1 MEDEEFEKYLKRI
14 EEQFNKNSQFE
25 TPFGDR
31 VLTCFGRVKLKEILE
46 EIVAKE
52 IDKAIREFYF
62 KEAKP

>member
-1 MEDEEFEKYLKRI
+1 MNDEEFEKYLKRI

-46 EIVAKE
+46 EIHGEGFDYALELVSEGKL
-52 IDKAIREFYF
+52 
-62 KEAKP
+62 